1 MKRHVLLAAL
11 LAMAGAQL
19 CACGILSPAA
29 APSTPAPV
37 PCRPTGY
44 YPLTMAIG
52 ARANVPK
59 PQVPADVQGLM
70 RDVATQRQQIT
81 LIRADGSPTVVF
93 DQRPS
98 TGAVN
103 TAAIKQEAA
112 AYLAAAQQRL
122 AKDIFAKAPGAD
134 VLAALSLSARA
145 TPSGGTV
152 VLVDS
157 GLQTA
162 APIDFANDR
171 LLEANPSDV
180 ADYLAKENL
189 LPDLKGRTVYLVGLG
204 NTAPPQQP
212 LDNNQRAHVVDT
224 WKAIAEKSGACV
236 VTEQQANSEPS
247 LAGLPEVPVVAAPAE
262 PSPNFCGTVELG
274 ESDNISF
281 EPDSATFRSPEA
293 AKDTLRKFADVM
305 RDGRHRAD
313 LMGTT
318 ASEGPV
324 AGRLELSARRANAV
338 KDVLVG
344 LGVPAADLSARGVG
358 SDWDG
363 RQPDIGPDG
372 QLLPGPAGQNRKV
385 VMTIT
390 CPS

>member
-1 MKRHVLLAAL
+1 MKRKVLFAAL
-11 LAMAGAQL
+11 LAIAGTQL
-19 CACGILSPAA
+19 CACGIFWPADPPPPVS
-29 APSTPAPV
+29 AP
-37 PCRPTGY
+37 CHPTGSG
-44 YPLTMAIG
+44 PLTLAIG

-59 PQVPADVQGLM
+59 PQLPADVQGLM
-70 RDVATQRQQIT
+70 KATAKQFRQLT
-81 LIRADGSPTVVF
+81 TVRVDGSPTVVF
-93 DQRPS
+93 AQQPPKPANNNPANER
-98 TGAVN
+98 A
-103 TAAIKQEAA
+103 AA
-112 AYLAAAQQRL
+112 AYVAAAQQSL
-122 AKDIFAKAPGAD
+122 VKDILAKAPGAD

-162 APIDFANDR
+162 APVDFVNDR

-180 ADYLAKENL
+180 ADYLTKENL
-189 LPDLKGRTVYLVGLG
+189 LPDLKGRTVILVGLG

-224 WKAIAEKSGACV
+224 WKAVAEKSGACV

-247 LAGLPEVPVVAAPAE
+247 LAGIPAVPVVAPPAAPA
-262 PSPNFCGTVELG
+262 PNFCGTVELG

-281 EPDSATFRSPEA
+281 QPDSAAFRSPEA
-293 AKDTLRKFADVM
+293 AKDTLRKFADVL

-358 SDWDG
+358 SDWPG
-363 RQPDIGPDG
+363 HQPDTGPDG

-390 CPS
+390 CPG